1 MKVSRKYL
9 KFPRSNGCFMRKG
22 QFNLRSIFL
31 LLLGMFLFSS
41 GQHLY
46 SQDSPKNKVRIKAY
60 YVKVMDK
67 EIYFDISASSKIGK
81 DNVDVS
87 NIELTVYN
95 EYDDE
100 KVELGSTTT
109 NMKGESRFVVK
120 DPNSIEADSTN
131 TYNILVSFAGNDAF
145 KRAFKRVSFKNADIE
160 AKVITKDSLNYI
172 TAVLKDTS
180 KDSLITDASLTVQV
194 QRLFQPLFI
203 GEEFNITDENGT
215 IIVPIEEGIPGIDGI
230 LNIEV
235 VLSDSE
241 EYGTVK
247 AIVMAPIGVP
257 IVDESTFDQRTMWS
271 PRNKTPIFLL
281 VFPNLIIIGMWS
293 LIIYLTFNLFKISKS
308 KF

>member
-1 MKVSRKYL
+1 MIFSRKYL
-9 KFPRSNGCFMRKG
+9 KYPQSNRRFMNKNRLNF
-22 QFNLRSIFL
+22 QSIFL

-41 GQHLY
+41 GQQHLY
-46 SQDSPKNKVRIKAY
+46 SQDAPKNKVRIKAY
-60 YVKVMDK
+60 YVKIMHK
-67 EIYFDISASSKIGK
+67 EIYFDISASSKIGN

-100 KVELGSTTT
+100 KVTLGTTTT
-109 NMKGESRFVVK
+109 NMNGKSRFIVK
-120 DPNSIEADSTN
+120 DLNSIKADSTN
-131 TYNILVSFAGNDAF
+131 TYNILISFKGNDAF
-145 KRAFKRVSFKNADIE
+145 KRASKRLSFMDADIE

-180 KDSLITDASLTVQV
+180 KDSLLTDVSLTIQV

-215 IIVPIEEGIPGIDGI
+215 IIVPIEEGIPGIDGM

-235 VLSDSE
+235 VLNDSE

-247 AIVMAPIGVP
+247 DIVVAPVGVP
-257 IVDESTFDQRTMWS
+257 IVDESTFDDRTMWS

-281 VFPNLIIIGMWS
+281 VFPNLIIFGMWS
-293 LIIYLTFNLFKISKS
+293 LILYLSFNLFKIYKS
-308 KF
+308 